1 MVIVTMTPSR
11 DVPQSDYPKSGSR
24 QQVHLH
30 QIGDS
35 ALITL
40 AIFVERIAVVSAIHP
55 SITKRGRI
63 HPSKVD
69 LSLPVQHRQIK
80 VSN

>member
-1 MVIVTMTPSR
+1 MTLSR
-11 DVPQSDYPKSGSR
+11 DAPQSDYPKSGPR
-24 QQVHLH
+24 QRVHLH

-55 SITKRGRI
+55 LTKRGRI

-69 LSLPVQHRQIK
+69 LSLPVLHRQIE
-80 VSN
+80 VLN